1 MGEVFVTGHRN
12 PDMDS
17 VCAAWCYARLK
28 NAVDPDNTYLPV
40 RCGHMNE
47 NTKAQF
53 QHLGIVAPPFMKD
66 VRPRVSSIVRHAT
79 WEMAPDDPV
88 YELVTLYSEHKPSVV
103 PIVERGDYRGLLSID
118 DINGYFLKEN
128 NSERPVYHFLV
139 ENFPKVLTGRFL
151 KRGAMRDFTASLM
164 VGAMP
169 FDIFCEHLQAM
180 GEHKPL
186 LVVGNRK
193 DHIRFAVDNQFPA
206 IILTGLKP
214 NAMPEVDFSKFNGTV
229 FMSEEDT
236 AETLRLLRMTLPL
249 SRLLG
254 EAPPAVQLDDLFD
267 DAKRQLTDSEFRGLP
282 VFDGQE
288 WVGFVTR
295 RCFLERPRTKVIM
308 VDHNE
313 LAQSIPGLE
322 DADVVEI
329 VDHHRLGTIK
339 TRDPIF
345 IASEPLGSSCT
356 IVYHLYQRWHQ
367 DVDVDTARLLLSGI
381 LSDTVILKSPTTTL
395 DDKVVVQQ
403 LAQIAGIE
411 DVQAFGEELFRAG
424 ASLGDQNPR
433 KLIESDFKQYQEFGV
448 KFGIGQCEVT
458 TLSGVDEVKEQ
469 FIKTLQEICVAYAL
483 DWALFLITDVVK
495 EGSVLLCTAYPQ
507 SEGKIAYTKESEG
520 KYLLPG
526 VLSRKKQLLPELLR
540 VLEE

>member
-1 MGEVFVTGHRN
+1 MGEVYITGHRN

-17 VCAAWCYARLK
+17 VCSAWCYARLK
-28 NAVDPDNTYLPV
+28 NAIDPANTYLPV

-53 QHLGIVAPPFMKD
+53 AQLGIMPPPFMKD
-66 VRPRVSSIVRHAT
+66 VRPRVSSVVSHAT

-88 YELVTLYSEHKPSVV
+88 YELVTLYSQHRPSVV
-103 PIVERGDYRGLLSID
+103 PIVEHGVYQGLLSVD

-128 NSERPVYHFLV
+128 AENRPVYHFLV
-139 ENFPKVLTGRFL
+139 ENFPKVLRGRFL
-151 KRGAMRDFTASLM
+151 KRGLSDDFTAALM

-169 FDIFCEHLQAM
+169 FPVFKEHIEGL

-193 DHIRFAVDNQFPA
+193 DHIKFAVENQFPA

-214 NAMPEVDFSKFNGTV
+214 GTMPEVDFSPFQGTV

-249 SRLLG
+249 RHLLG
-254 EAPPAVQLDDLFD
+254 AAPPQVQLEMLFD
-267 DAKRQLTDSEFRGLP
+267 DAKRLLADSEFRGLP
-282 VFDGQE
+282 VYDGE
-288 WVGFVTR
+288 KWVGFVTR

-322 DADVVEI
+322 DADIVEI
-329 VDHHRLGTIK
+329 IDHHRLGTVK

-345 IASEPLGSSCT
+345 IASEPLGSTCT
-356 IVYHLYQRWHQ
+356 IVYHLYQRWQ
-367 DVDVDTARLLLSGI
+367 VPVDERTARLLLSGI
-381 LSDTVILKSPTTTL
+381 LSDTVILKSPTTTF
-395 DDKVVVQQ
+395 DDCTV
-403 LAQIAGIE
+403 AQELCELAGIP
-411 DVQAFGEELFRAG
+411 DLQTFGEELFRAG
-424 ASLGDQNPR
+424 ASLCDQDPR
-433 KLIESDFKQYQEFGV
+433 KLIECDFKQYKESGV

-458 TLSGVDEVKEQ
+458 TLADVDEVKEV
-469 FIKTLQEICVAYAL
+469 FIKTLEEISVAYAL

-495 EGSVLLCTAYPQ
+495 EGSVLLCTPYPR
-507 SEGKIAYTKESEG
+507 SEGKLAYTCESDG

-526 VLSRKKQLLPELLR
+526 VLSRKKQLLPEILR

>member
-1 MGEVFVTGHRN
+1 MGEVYITGHRN

-17 VCAAWCYARLK
+17 VCSAWCYARLK
-28 NAVDPDNTYLPV
+28 NAIDPDNIYLPV

-53 QHLGIVAPPFMKD
+53 AQLGIVPPPFMKD
-66 VRPRVSSIVRHAT
+66 VRPKVASVVSHAT

-88 YELVTLYSEHKPSVV
+88 YELVTLYSQHRPSVV
-103 PIVERGDYRGLLSID
+103 PIVDRGVYQGLLSVD
-118 DINGYFLKEN
+118 DINSYFLKEN
-128 NSERPVYHFLV
+128 AENRPVYHFLV
-139 ENFPKVLTGRFL
+139 ENFPKVLHGRFL
-151 KRGAMRDFTASLM
+151 KRGMSTDFSAALM

-169 FDIFCEHLQAM
+169 FQIFKEHIEAL
-180 GEHKPL
+180 GGHKPI

-193 DHIRFAVDNQFPA
+193 DHIKFAVENQFPA

-214 NAMPEVDFSKFNGTV
+214 GAMPEVDFSQFHGTV

-249 SRLLG
+249 RHLLG
-254 EAPPAVQLDDLFD
+254 ETPPSVQLDMLFD
-267 DAKRQLTDSEFRGLP
+267 DAKRLLSDSEFRGLP
-282 VFDGQE
+282 VYDGDS

-313 LAQSIPGLE
+313 LSQSIPGLE

-329 VDHHRLGTIK
+329 IDHHRLGTVK

-345 IASEPLGSSCT
+345 IASEPLGSTCT
-356 IVYHLYQRWHQ
+356 IVYHLYQRWQ
-367 DVDVDTARLLLSGI
+367 VPVDEQTARLLLSGI
-381 LSDTVILKSPTTTL
+381 ISDTVILKSPTTTG
-395 DDKVVVQQ
+395 DDRAVVQD
-403 LAQIAGIE
+403 LCELAGIPDLQE
-411 DVQAFGEELFRAG
+411 FGEALFRAG
-424 ASLGDQNPR
+424 ASLCDQDPR
-433 KLIESDFKQYQEFGV
+433 KLIEADFKQYKEFGV

-458 TLSGVDEVKEQ
+458 TLSDVDEVKAS
-469 FIKTLQEICVAYAL
+469 FIKTLEEICVSYAL

-495 EGSVLLCTAYPQ
+495 EGSVLLCTPFPR
-507 SEGKIAYTKESEG
+507 SEGKLAYTRESEG

-526 VLSRKKQLLPELLR
+526 VLSRKKQLLPEILR